1 MGLFGFGKND
11 PETIGDRWYK
21 KSLRATDRK
30 LEYLRK
36 SASLGSK
43 MGMMGLARHYWE
55 YYADDTAMIRQA
67 AALAEKAEAAGAEP
81 DNVLLGHI
89 YDHLGRKEEA
99 AERCR
104 RGAEQGDGW
113 CQYKTA
119 QNYDVGGLFEENA
132 DKARIWYEKA
142 AQQNVA
148 GGLCGLGGLYRDGR
162 GVEKNEPLSHSLLSS
177 AAQLKDL
184 TACGYLAWDYLHGE
198 HGCPVDYEKAASYAQ
213 KGIWKWGGETRCRYV
228 MGVLDCEGLGGVPEN
243 YAIGWL
249 TLRELN
255 DDGFEPAS
263 AAMEKCYQ
271 HRLVREDKYYLKAKK
286 IGTREAMKQAA
297 ADGLTANLFFLQEA
311 ADRLAAGE
319 TLTDEEL
326 KGYVKNFSRSFSELL
341 RLPPQKLIHPL
352 LDAAAARG
360 RELLYSGSF
369 RSALDLVEETR
380 YANHPGC
387 QFVQASAYFYLYLQK
402 YDIVWDSSKRD
413 ESIQYC
419 RKFLDN
425 PEVSRNEDYAE
436 ECKDVEGFL
445 KHLHFIKD
453 INEEAIRKSVDRQ
466 NRRFEEKQRQEQD

>member
-55 YYADDTAMIRQA
+55 YYANDTAMIRQA
-67 AALAEKAEAAGAEP
+67 AALAEKAESAGAKP

-119 QNYDVGGLFEENA
+119 QNYDVEAFLKRMRTRPASGMKRRRSKSWQEA
-132 DKARIWYEKA
+132 YAVW
-142 AQQNVA
+142 
-148 GGLCGLGGLYRDGR
+148 GGLYRDGR
-162 GVEKNEPLSHSLLSS
+162 GVEKDETLSHSLLSS

-213 KGIWKWGGETRCRYV
+213 KGIWKWGGEIRCRYV

-263 AAMEKCYQ
+263 VAMEKCY
-271 HRLVREDKYYLKAKK
+271 
-286 IGTREAMKQAA
+286 
-297 ADGLTANLFFLQEA
+297 
-311 ADRLAAGE
+311 
-319 TLTDEEL
+319 
-326 KGYVKNFSRSFSELL
+326 
-341 RLPPQKLIHPL
+341 
-352 LDAAAARG
+352 
-360 RELLYSGSF
+360 
-369 RSALDLVEETR
+369 
-380 YANHPGC
+380 
-387 QFVQASAYFYLYLQK
+387 
-402 YDIVWDSSKRD
+402 
-413 ESIQYC
+413 
-419 RKFLDN
+419 
-425 PEVSRNEDYAE
+425 
-436 ECKDVEGFL
+436 
-445 KHLHFIKD
+445 
-453 INEEAIRKSVDRQ
+453 
-466 NRRFEEKQRQEQD
+466 